1 MNILAIET
9 SCDESAVSILE
20 TDGLGHPSFS
30 VLGNTLYSQAALHAE
45 YGGVFPNLAKR
56 EHQKNLV
63 PLLQK
68 ALADCRFQ
76 IADFRL
82 DTGQKTQLE
91 SILSRESELYDQ
103 LVAFLEIGGKPPI
116 DAIAVTRGPG
126 LAPALWVGVNFAKAL
141 AAAWNL
147 PIVPINHMEGHI
159 ISALLQA
166 DDSSLKTKNYQLKT
180 LSFPALSL
188 LVSGGH
194 TELVLMRAWGEYE
207 LVGATRDDAA
217 GEAFDKAARLMGLP
231 YPGGPEI
238 SRLAATARASYVER
252 RMSQIALPRPM
263 IHSDNLD
270 FSFSGLK
277 TAVRREFEK
286 IPEYER
292 KATVPHLAREFED
305 AVVDVLVAKTIRAAG
320 TRGTQTILV
329 GGGVAA
335 NAHLRK
341 RLTETAGANFGNLPV
356 YFPDQTLTG
365 DNAVMIAV
373 AAALRLIQSP
383 ETPDPLTIV
392 ADGNLKLAQ

>member
-9 SCDESAVSILE
+9 SCDESAVSILK
-20 TDGLGHPSFS
+20 TDGLEHPSFS
-30 VLGNTLYSQAALHAE
+30 VLGNALYSQAALHAE

-68 ALADCRFQ
+68 ALTDAQFVSEPTVAAPTNNDTLAT
-76 IADFRL
+76 IL
-82 DTGQKTQLE
+82 DREPELLRQLLT
-91 SILSRESELYDQ
+91 SLPNIR
-103 LVAFLEIGGKPPI
+103 KPPV
-116 DAIAVTRGPG
+116 DAIAVTHGPG

-147 PIVPINHMEGHI
+147 PIVPVNHMEGHVV
-159 ISALLQA
+159 SALLKPIVDARFQIA
-166 DDSSLKTKNYQLKT
+166 ACT
-180 LSFPALSL
+180 FPALAL

-238 SRLAATARASYVER
+238 SRLAATVRGSAMNQSASI
-252 RMSQIALPRPM
+252 SLPRPM
-263 IHSDNLD
+263 MHSDDFD

-277 TAVRREFEK
+277 TAVRRAYEA
-286 IPEYER
+286 IPEADRE
-292 KATVPHLAREFED
+292 ATLPHLAREFED
-305 AVVDVLVAKTIRAAG
+305 AVVDVLVAKTIRAADTTG
-320 TRGTQTILV
+320 VQTILV

-335 NAHLRK
+335 NVFLRK
-341 RLTETAGANFGNLPV
+341 RLTEAVGANFGNLPV
-356 YFPDQTLTG
+356 YFPDQALTG
-365 DNAVMIAV
+365 DNAVMIGV
-373 AAALRLIQSP
+373 AGALRFLQNP
-383 ETPDPLTIV
+383 ETPDPSTVV
-392 ADGNLKLAQ
+392 ADGNLKLAT